1 MIHKLIKC
9 EDSISFSQLY
19 SPDMYTL
26 LFGVNGQVFM
36 FFRIERRGNMYFLKW
51 LFIGLAVNA
60 VALMLLFANMEGIKG
75 LLEFIMEMNKF
86 SDK

>member
-1 MIHKLIKC
+1 
-9 EDSISFSQLY
+9 
-19 SPDMYTL
+19 
-26 LFGVNGQVFM
+26 
-36 FFRIERRGNMYFLKW
+36 MYFLKW